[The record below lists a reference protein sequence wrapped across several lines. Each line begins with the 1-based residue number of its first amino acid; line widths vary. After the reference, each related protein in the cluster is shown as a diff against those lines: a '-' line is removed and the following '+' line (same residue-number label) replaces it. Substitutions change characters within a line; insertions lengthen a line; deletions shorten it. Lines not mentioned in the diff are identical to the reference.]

1 MRVKLRLFAL
11 LILSL
16 VAFQFPLAVS
26 HAWGQATPAH
36 SLVGRWKVK
45 FSLRGVGENNLLF
58 EAKAQGVGSFQ
69 LLDTG
74 PDKKPVAELVPS
86 VWSETTNDR
95 ISFSG
100 NFDLQLGECCRE
112 LGTVIFKGKFL
123 SNDSISGKAI
133 YVGTTVDE
141 ENFNGYR
148 STVGDF
154 TAVRVTSDK

>member
-1 MRVKLRLFAL
+1 MRVPLRLFAV
-11 LILSL
+11 LILA
-16 VAFQFPLAVS
+16 VFTFQSTLTAPD
-26 HAWGQATPAH
+26 AWGHQTTAH

-45 FSLRGVGENNLLF
+45 FSLRGAGENNLLF

-74 PDKKPVAELVPS
+74 PDKKPVPESVPS
-86 VWSETTNDR
+86 VWSETTYDR

-100 NFDLQLGECCRE
+100 IFELQLGECCRE

-123 SNDSISGKAI
+123 SKDSISGKAI
-133 YVGTTVDE
+133 YVGSTVDE